1 MRAMNIAAT
10 GMHAQQ
16 MNVEVISHN
25 IANINTTSYKRQ
37 RTEFQDLLYENV
49 RRPGASST
57 DSGTLV
63 PAGIQIGLGVKTAAV
78 YRIGDQGSLQVT
90 QSPLDLAI
98 EGDGF
103 FQIDLPDGTTGFTR
117 AGSFQL
123 NAQGQVVTADGFLLQ
138 PGITIDPQATD
149 IAVNASGE
157 VLVKLPGQVEDTV
170 AGQITLAGFA
180 NPAGLEAIGGNLF
193 LQTAASGD
201 ANVTAPGTA
210 GLGTVRQGFLEASN
224 VNVVA
229 ELTTMITAQRA
240 YEMNFKVIQTT
251 DEMYRTVTQMR

>member
-16 MNVEVISHN
+16 LNVEVISHN

-37 RTEFQDLLYENV
+37 RTKFQDLLYENV
-49 RRPGASST
+49 RRPGAPST
-57 DSGTLV
+57 DTGTLV

-103 FQIDLPDGTTGFTR
+103 FQIDLPDGTTGYTR

-123 NAQGQVVTADGFLLQ
+123 NAEGQVVTADGFLLQ

-157 VLVKLPGQVEDTV
+157 VLIKLPGQVEDTV

-201 ANVTAPGTA
+201 ANVTAPGTV

-240 YEMNFKVIQTT
+240 YEMNSKVIQTT

>member
-16 MNVEVISHN
+16 LNVEVISHN

-37 RTEFQDLLYENV
+37 RAEFQDLLYENI
-49 RRPGASST
+49 RRPGAPST
-57 DSGTLV
+57 DTGTLV

-90 QSPLDLAI
+90 QSPLDIAI

-123 NAQGQVVTADGFLLQ
+123 NAQEQVVTADGFLLQ

-201 ANVTAPGTA
+201 ANVTAPGTV

-229 ELTTMITAQRA
+229 ELTSMITAQRA
-240 YEMNFKVIQTT
+240 YEMNSKVIQAT

>member
-1 MRAMNIAAT
+1 MNIAAT

-16 MNVEVISHN
+16 LNVEVISHN

-49 RRPGASST
+49 RRPGAPST
-57 DSGTLV
+57 DTGTLV

-103 FQIDLPDGTTGFTR
+103 FQIDLPDGTTGYTR

-123 NAQGQVVTADGFLLQ
+123 NAEGQVVTADGFLLQ

-157 VLVKLPGQVEDTV
+157 VLIKLPGQVEDTV

-201 ANVTAPGTA
+201 ANVTAPGTV

-240 YEMNFKVIQTT
+240 YEMNSKVIQTT

>member
-1 MRAMNIAAT
+1 MGAMNIAAT

>member
-1 MRAMNIAAT
+1 M
-10 GMHAQQ
+10 
-16 MNVEVISHN
+16 
-25 IANINTTSYKRQ
+25 
-37 RTEFQDLLYENV
+37 
-49 RRPGASST
+49 
-57 DSGTLV
+57 
-63 PAGIQIGLGVKTAAV
+63 
-78 YRIGDQGSLQVT
+78 
-90 QSPLDLAI
+90 
-98 EGDGF
+98 
-103 FQIDLPDGTTGFTR
+103 
-117 AGSFQL
+117 
-123 NAQGQVVTADGFLLQ
+123 
-138 PGITIDPQATD
+138 
-149 IAVNASGE
+149 
-157 VLVKLPGQVEDTV
+157 LVKLPGQVEDTV

>member
-16 MNVEVISHN
+16 LNVEVISHN

-37 RTEFQDLLYENV
+37 RAEFQDLLYENI
-49 RRPGASST
+49 RRPGAPST
-57 DSGTLV
+57 DTGTLV

-78 YRIGDQGSLQVT
+78 YRINDQGSLQVT
-90 QSPLDLAI
+90 QSPLDIAI
-98 EGDGF
+98 EGEGF

-123 NAQGQVVTADGFLLQ
+123 NAEGQIVTADGFLLQ

-157 VLVKLPGQVEDTV
+157 VLIKLPGQVEDTV

-201 ANVTAPGTA
+201 ANTTAPGTA

-229 ELTTMITAQRA
+229 ELTSMITAQRA
-240 YEMNFKVIQTT
+240 YEMNSKVIQTT
-251 DEMYRTVTQMR
+251 DEMYTTVTQMR

>member
-1 MRAMNIAAT
+1 MRAINIAAS

-16 MNVEVISHN
+16 LNVEVISHN

-37 RTEFQDLLYENV
+37 RAEFQDLLYENI
-49 RRPGASST
+49 RRPGAPST
-57 DSGTLV
+57 DTGTLV

-90 QSPLDLAI
+90 QSPLDIAI

-201 ANVTAPGTA
+201 ANVTAPGTV

-229 ELTTMITAQRA
+229 ELTSMITAQRA
-240 YEMNFKVIQTT
+240 YEMNSKVIQTT

>member
-49 RRPGASST
+49 RRPGAPST

-123 NAQGQVVTADGFLLQ
+123 NEQGQVVTADGFLLQ

>member
-16 MNVEVISHN
+16 LNVEVISNN
-25 IANINTTSYKRQ
+25 IANLNTTSYKRQ
-37 RTEFQDLLYENV
+37 RAEFQDLLYENI
-49 RRPGASST
+49 RRPGAPST
-57 DSGTLV
+57 DTGTLV

-90 QSPLDLAI
+90 ESPLDIAI
-98 EGDGF
+98 EGDGY
-103 FQIDLPDGTTGFTR
+103 FQIDMPDGSTGFTR

-123 NAQGQVVTADGFLLQ
+123 NAQGQIVTADGFLLQ
-138 PGITIDPQATD
+138 PGLTIDPSATD

-157 VLVKLPGQVEDTV
+157 VLIKLPGQVEDTV
-170 AGQITLAGFA
+170 VGQITLAGFA

-229 ELTTMITAQRA
+229 ELTNMITAQRA
-240 YEMNFKVIQTT
+240 YEMNSKVIQTT
-251 DEMYRTVTQMR
+251 DEMYSTVTQMR

>member
-16 MNVEVISHN
+16 LNVEVISHN

-37 RTEFQDLLYENV
+37 RAEFQDLLYENI
-49 RRPGASST
+49 RRPGAPST
-57 DSGTLV
+57 DTGTLV

-90 QSPLDLAI
+90 QSPLDIAI

-201 ANVTAPGTA
+201 ANVTAPGTV

-229 ELTTMITAQRA
+229 ESTSMITAQRA
-240 YEMNFKVIQTT
+240 YEMNSKVIQTT

>member
-49 RRPGASST
+49 RRPGAPST

-123 NAQGQVVTADGFLLQ
+123 NAQGQVVTADGFLL
-138 PGITIDPQATD
+138 
-149 IAVNASGE
+149 
-157 VLVKLPGQVEDTV
+157 
-170 AGQITLAGFA
+170 
-180 NPAGLEAIGGNLF
+180 
-193 LQTAASGD
+193 
-201 ANVTAPGTA
+201 
-210 GLGTVRQGFLEASN
+210 
-224 VNVVA
+224 
-229 ELTTMITAQRA
+229 
-240 YEMNFKVIQTT
+240 
-251 DEMYRTVTQMR
+251 

>member
-1 MRAMNIAAT
+1 M
-10 GMHAQQ
+10 
-16 MNVEVISHN
+16 
-25 IANINTTSYKRQ
+25 
-37 RTEFQDLLYENV
+37 
-49 RRPGASST
+49 
-57 DSGTLV
+57 
-63 PAGIQIGLGVKTAAV
+63 
-78 YRIGDQGSLQVT
+78 T
-90 QSPLDLAI
+90 QSPLDIAI

-201 ANVTAPGTA
+201 ADVTAPGTV

-229 ELTTMITAQRA
+229 ELTSMITAQRA
-240 YEMNFKVIQTT
+240 YEMNSKVIQTT

>member
-1 MRAMNIAAT
+1 MRAINIAAT

-16 MNVEVISHN
+16 LNVEVISHN

-37 RTEFQDLLYENV
+37 RAEFQDLLYENI
-49 RRPGASST
+49 RRPGAPST
-57 DSGTLV
+57 DTGTLV

-90 QSPLDLAI
+90 QSPLDIAI

-201 ANVTAPGTA
+201 ANVTAPGTV

-229 ELTTMITAQRA
+229 ELTSMITAQRA
-240 YEMNFKVIQTT
+240 YEMNSKVIQTT

>member
-16 MNVEVISHN
+16 LNVEVISHN

-37 RTEFQDLLYENV
+37 RAEFQDLLYENI
-49 RRPGASST
+49 RRPGAPST
-57 DSGTLV
+57 DTGTLV

-90 QSPLDLAI
+90 QSPLDIAI

-201 ANVTAPGTA
+201 ANVTAPGTV

-229 ELTTMITAQRA
+229 ELTSMITAQRA
-240 YEMNFKVIQTT
+240 YEMNSKVIQTT

>member
-16 MNVEVISHN
+16 LNVEVISHN

-49 RRPGASST
+49 RRPGAPST
-57 DSGTLV
+57 DTGTLV

-103 FQIDLPDGTTGFTR
+103 FQIDLPDGTTGYTR

-123 NAQGQVVTADGFLLQ
+123 NAEGQVVTADGFLLQ

-157 VLVKLPGQVEDTV
+157 VLIKLPGQVEDTV

-201 ANVTAPGTA
+201 ANVTAPGTV

-240 YEMNFKVIQTT
+240 YEMNSKVIQTT

>member
-49 RRPGASST
+49 RRPGAPST

-170 AGQITLAGFA
+170 AGQITLPGFA
-180 NPAGLEAIGGNLF
+180 NPAGLEAIDGNLF

>member
-16 MNVEVISHN
+16 LNVEVISNN
-25 IANINTTSYKRQ
+25 IANINTTGYKRQ
-37 RTEFQDLLYENV
+37 RAEFQDLLYENI
-49 RRPGASST
+49 RRPGAPST

-63 PAGIQIGLGVKTAAV
+63 PSGIQIGLGVKTAAV
-78 YRIGDQGSLQVT
+78 YRIGDQGSLQLT
-90 QSPLDLAI
+90 ENALDIAV
-98 EGDGF
+98 EGEGY
-103 FQIDLPDGTTGFTR
+103 FQIDLPDGSTGFTR

-123 NAQGQVVTADGFLLQ
+123 NAQGQIVTADGFLLQ
-138 PGITIDPQATD
+138 PGLTVDPQSTD

-157 VLVKLPGQVEDTV
+157 VIIKLPGQVEDTIV
-170 AGQITLAGFA
+170 GQIQIASFS
-180 NPAGLEAIGGNLF
+180 NKAGLEAIGSNIF
-193 LQTAASGD
+193 LETAASG
-201 ANVTAPGTA
+201 APNSAAPGTP

-229 ELTTMITAQRA
+229 ELTNMITAQRA
-240 YEMNFKVIQTT
+240 YEMNSKVIQTT

>member
-49 RRPGASST
+49 RRPGAPST

>member
-16 MNVEVISHN
+16 LNVEVISNN

-37 RTEFQDLLYENV
+37 RAEFQDLLYENV
-49 RRPGASST
+49 RRPGAPST
-57 DSGTLV
+57 DTGTLV

-90 QSPLDLAI
+90 ESPLDIAI

-103 FQIDLPDGTTGFTR
+103 FQIDLPDGSTGYTR

-123 NAQGQVVTADGFLLQ
+123 NAQGQIVTSDGFTLQ
-138 PGITIDPQATD
+138 PGLTVDPAATD
-149 IAVNASGE
+149 IAVNSSGE
-157 VLVKLPGQVEDTV
+157 VLIKLPGQIEDTV
-170 AGQITLAGFA
+170 VGQITLAGFA
-180 NPAGLEAIGGNLF
+180 NPAGLEAIGSNLF

-210 GLGTVRQGFLEASN
+210 GLGTTRQGFLEASN

-229 ELTTMITAQRA
+229 ELTNMITAQRA
-240 YEMNFKVIQTT
+240 YEMNSKVIQTT

>member
-16 MNVEVISHN
+16 LNVEVISHN

-37 RTEFQDLLYENV
+37 RAEFQDLLYENI
-49 RRPGASST
+49 RRPGAPST
-57 DSGTLV
+57 DTGTLV

-90 QSPLDLAI
+90 QSPLDIAI

-201 ANVTAPGTA
+201 ANVTAPGTV
-210 GLGTVRQGFLEASN
+210 GLGTVRHGFLEASN

-229 ELTTMITAQRA
+229 ELTSMITAQRA
-240 YEMNFKVIQTT
+240 YEMNSKVIQTT

>member
-1 MRAMNIAAT
+1 MRAINIAAT

-16 MNVEVISHN
+16 LNVEVISHN

-37 RTEFQDLLYENV
+37 RAEFQDLLYENI
-49 RRPGASST
+49 RRPGAPST
-57 DSGTLV
+57 DTGTLV

-90 QSPLDLAI
+90 QSPLDIAI

-180 NPAGLEAIGGNLF
+180 NPAGLETIGGNLF

-201 ANVTAPGTA
+201 ANVTAPGTV

-229 ELTTMITAQRA
+229 ELTSMITAQRA
-240 YEMNFKVIQTT
+240 YEMNSKVIQTT

>member
-16 MNVEVISHN
+16 LNVEVISHN

-49 RRPGASST
+49 RRPGAPST
-57 DSGTLV
+57 DTGTLV

-103 FQIDLPDGTTGFTR
+103 FQIDLPRYSNEDVMREKLLYAIHSCVSIDNDTR
-117 AGSFQL
+117 AGGVLFSVDES
-123 NAQGQVVTADGFLLQ
+123 NEDDNQVRERS
-138 PGITIDPQATD
+138 ITILYPSKDRGLRVRIDGGEREREPR
-149 IAVNASGE
+149 ASLIISSYWKCDRG
-157 VLVKLPGQVEDTV
+157 
-170 AGQITLAGFA
+170 
-180 NPAGLEAIGGNLF
+180 
-193 LQTAASGD
+193 S
-201 ANVTAPGTA
+201 
-210 GLGTVRQGFLEASN
+210 
-224 VNVVA
+224 
-229 ELTTMITAQRA
+229 
-240 YEMNFKVIQTT
+240 
-251 DEMYRTVTQMR
+251 